1 MLNLTSTVAAVAL
14 LASTMF
20 GFGGPVSVDQGERQ
34 ECEAASAQT
43 EAFYQ
48 EVATDKQPDARLSHG
63 QVVHSPK
70 SYQGRDIYYVSFA
83 VNGGEEIATWAQ
95 TGPDPTQAMQVAVPA
110 SYADELSILG
120 TAGSPDVAR
129 ISWPG
134 AKESQECVR
143 EALDT
148 NG

>member
-1 MLNLTSTVAAVAL
+1 MRGLAPTVAAVAL
-14 LASTMF
+14 LASTTF
-20 GFGGPVSVDQGERQ
+20 GLGATAPANQEADQ
-34 ECEAASAQT
+34 ECEEVSQET

-48 EVATDKQPDARLSHG
+48 EAATDKQPDARLSHG
-63 QVVHSPK
+63 HVVHSPK
-70 SYQGRDIYYVSFA
+70 PYQGREIYYVSFA

-95 TGPDPTQAMQVAVPA
+95 TGPDATQAMQVAVRA

-143 EALDT
+143 EALDAS
-148 NG
+148 G

>member
-1 MLNLTSTVAAVAL
+1 MRKIVPTVAAVVL
-14 LASTMF
+14 LASTTL
-20 GFGGPVSVDQGERQ
+20 GLGATATADHGAGQ
-34 ECEAASAQT
+34 ECEEVSPET

-48 EVATDKQPDARLSHG
+48 DVATDKQPDARLSHG
-63 QVVHSPK
+63 QVVHCPK
-70 SYQGRDIYYVSFA
+70 PYQGREIYYVSFA

-95 TGPDPTQAMQVAVPA
+95 TGPDPTRAMQVAVRA

-134 AKESQECVR
+134 AKESQKCVR
-143 EALDT
+143 EALDAD
-148 NG
+148 G